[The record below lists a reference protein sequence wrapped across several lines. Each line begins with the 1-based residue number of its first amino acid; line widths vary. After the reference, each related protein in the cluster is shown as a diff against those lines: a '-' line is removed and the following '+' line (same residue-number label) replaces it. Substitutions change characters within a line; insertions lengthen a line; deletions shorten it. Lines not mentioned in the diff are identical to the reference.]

1 MSNKLI
7 KYNDKF
13 VTLDNKP
20 LSVDFVGVDTK
31 DGTATSDK
39 IISGYTAYVNDNKIT
54 GSIPNVGSYQGD
66 IYLKDFNHTIPEG
79 YHDGTG
85 KVSIAQTEQ
94 NKIKAE
100 NIKFGVNILGQEGNF
115 TADGTAIASDILKD
129 KIAYVNGEKI
139 VGTHSDIEGVS
150 EEDEKLIISGNTTA
164 DTIEVQDGKRVEIY
178 NENTD
183 VDVYSDTHISV
194 YEGTV
199 AMDVVSGEVI
209 AGNLESENIK
219 KGITILGKEGTY
231 DNSIEGV
238 DKVDDNAIEITQTFD
253 YIDLYGRQDIYCY
266 GEGTYYI
273 NNSEQELLQLY
284 IDSNDMTYV
293 TATNLSAENIR
304 EDVTV
309 LGVKGTY
316 NNAIQGVEM
325 KNNSLFVN
333 DVQANYIFINN
344 NNSIGVSGSG
354 DMSLYDGN
362 RDIEVGENS
371 VVNIYTVDN
380 GKVTVPGLTA
390 DNIKDGVSI
399 LGVYGT
405 YKGSILTD
413 SGAIVLEKTRGKDV
427 NFTLDTSA
435 ANVSMIVFTI
445 DNWSDSI
452 GEDPDSS
459 TSYLEFTFSSNQF
472 VNMST
477 KMFHTGYSIVMY
489 KKNCFIFDDEN
500 NYIDR
505 YEIYGDSLSDTEE
518 LIINLYSTDVNE
530 ESLYLTLTYNVYNFI

>member
-139 VGTHSDIEGVS
+139 IGTHSDIEGVS

-316 NNAIQGVEM
+316 NNAIQGVEI

-333 DVQANYIFINN
+333 DVHANYIFINN

-362 RDIEVGENS
+362 RDIEIGENS

-380 GKVTVPGLTA
+380 GEVTAPNLTA
-390 DNIKDGVSI
+390 ENIKDGVSI
-399 LGVYGT
+399 LGVSGT

-413 SGAIVLEKTRGKDV
+413 TGVIVLEKTRGSDV